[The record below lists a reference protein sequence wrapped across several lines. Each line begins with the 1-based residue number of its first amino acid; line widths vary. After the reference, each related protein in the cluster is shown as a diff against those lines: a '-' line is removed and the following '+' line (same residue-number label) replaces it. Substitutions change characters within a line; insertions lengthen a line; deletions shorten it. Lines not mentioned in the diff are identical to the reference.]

1 MKVGVL
7 MGGISFERNVSL
19 LSGEEMINNLNK
31 DKYEVVPII
40 IDSKNEIINKVQD
53 LDFALLALHGEFGED
68 GTLQSILESLKI
80 PYSGSNPLTSA
91 LCMNKKQSKRILKA
105 EGIPIANGIS
115 IYKRENVNLK
125 EIEQL
130 KYPMIVKPNT
140 GGSSIGISLVYSRE
154 ELKKAI
160 FEGFKYGNKIIIEE
174 YISGSEYTVPLL
186 DGKALPILSIFHQ
199 SSFFDYNS
207 KYENKNTI
215 ENVAILSKD
224 LEKEIIEIAE
234 KCYRIFDCTAYARVD
249 IMVSKGIPY
258 VLELNTLPGMTRNS
272 LFPKSAEAANISYSN
287 LLDKI
292 IKLSLK

>member
-80 PYSGSNPLTSA
+80 PYSGSNSLTSA

-115 IYKRENVNLK
+115 IYKREDVNLK

-154 ELKKAI
+154 ELKKLYL
-160 FEGFKYGNKIIIEE
+160 K
-174 YISGSEYTVPLL
+174 
-186 DGKALPILSIFHQ
+186 
-199 SSFFDYNS
+199 
-207 KYENKNTI
+207 
-215 ENVAILSKD
+215 
-224 LEKEIIEIAE
+224 
-234 KCYRIFDCTAYARVD
+234 
-249 IMVSKGIPY
+249 
-258 VLELNTLPGMTRNS
+258 VLNMGM
-272 LFPKSAEAANISYSN
+272 K
-287 LLDKI
+287 
-292 IKLSLK
+292 